1 MNGTHIK
8 KLQEFVDDFKQQLD
22 NASSIYEQNSLNNS
36 KKVNNNRSSK
46 SHLMTEEDIMQNNK
60 ENSRNFIVN

>member
-1 MNGTHIK
+1 MLPYFNIEYG
-8 KLQEFVDDFKQQLD
+8 

>member
-8 KLQEFVDDFKQQLD
+8 KVQEFVDDFKQQLD